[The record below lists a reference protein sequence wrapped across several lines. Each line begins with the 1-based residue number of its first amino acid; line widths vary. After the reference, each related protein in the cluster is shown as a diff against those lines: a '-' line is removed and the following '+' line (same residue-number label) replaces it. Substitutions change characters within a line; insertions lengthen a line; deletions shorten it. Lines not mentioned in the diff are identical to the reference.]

1 MSFLFSPHAI
11 GQQTPRQQ
19 QQRQRRQQQQ
29 RQQRRTTDFML
40 SKSWEIHLIFSG
52 IARLVI
58 STVGISR
65 TIKTVRKL
73 CTVGIYWRDPII
85 PVQLPQSLEWFPPR
99 HHDNKDN
106 NKRSHLG
113 EESWTKGRRGCPISR
128 CRVWTVLFWI
138 VDNPWRGKRHWQ
150 VGIES

>member
-1 MSFLFSPHAI
+1 MLLASK
-11 GQQTPRQQ
+11 RQDNSNKGNGNNSSSNNKDE
-19 QQRQRRQQQQ
+19 R
-29 RQQRRTTDFML
+29 L
-40 SKSWEIHLIFSG
+40 ISWWAKVWEIHLIFLA

-73 CTVGIYWRDPII
+73 CTVGIYWSDPII
-85 PVQLPQSLEWFPPR
+85 PVQLPQSFEWFPPR